1 MAFDA
6 IFEPITIG
14 SQTIR
19 NRVVSTAHAEV
30 HATDGGMTTERYVR
44 YYEEKAKGGCGLCIC
59 GGSSVVSIDS
69 PQAWWSSVNLS
80 TDRIIPHFQNLAEA
94 VHRHGGKIMIQITHM
109 GRRSRWDGHDWPT
122 LVSPSGIR
130 EPVHRSTCKT
140 IEEEEIWRIV
150 GDFAQAARRAKEG
163 GLDGVELSAV
173 HQHLIDQ
180 FWSPRVNKR
189 EDAWGG
195 TFEGRMRFGLE
206 VLKAVRAE
214 VGDDLVVGMRICGD
228 EFHPDGLTHDDMKA
242 IAAYYDAT
250 GKVDFFGVVGSGCDT
265 HNSLANVIPNM
276 SYPPEPFL
284 HLAAG
289 IKEVVSVPVIHAQ
302 NIKDPTQA
310 NRILEGGYVDLVG
323 MTRAHIADPHLIAKI
338 KMGQV
343 DQIRQCV
350 GANYCIDRQYQGLD
364 VLCIQNAATSR
375 EYMGLPHVISQSE
388 GPRRRAVVVGGG
400 PGGMEAARVLAERG
414 HEVTLFEAE
423 DSLGGQITL
432 AARAPSRDQIAGI
445 TRWYQ
450 LELARL
456 KVDLRL
462 GTRADVP
469 TIDDLRPDLV
479 VLATGGRPFLD
490 QYADWGFDPDPEK
503 SLVVSTWDILS
514 GKVTPGQNV
523 LVFDSICEFS
533 GVSAADFLAD
543 KGARVEIVTDDI
555 KPGAAVGG
563 TTFPTYYRSLYE
575 KEVIMTS
582 DLMLHEVY
590 REGASLVAVLENE
603 YSGVQEERVVDQ
615 IVVENGVRPDE
626 RLYLE
631 MKEAS
636 LNRGQVDLEAL
647 YAARPQPCLAHL
659 DAEGR
664 SAGDRS
670 AGFVLFRLGDGV
682 APRNVHAAIYD
693 ALRLCKD
700 V

>member
-1 MAFDA
+1 MAFEA
-6 IFEPITIG
+6 IFQPIEIG
-14 SQTIR
+14 KLTIR

-69 PQAWWSSVNLS
+69 PQGWWSSVNLS
-80 TDRIIPHFQNLAEA
+80 TDRIIPHFQNLADA
-94 VHRHGGKIMIQITHM
+94 VHKHGGKIMIQITHM
-109 GRRSRWDGHDWPT
+109 GRRSRWDGFDWPT

-140 IEEEEIWRIV
+140 IEEEEIWRII

-189 EDAWGG
+189 TDQWGG
-195 TFEGRMRFGLE
+195 SFENRMRFGME

-214 VGDDLVVGMRICGD
+214 VGDDFVVGMRICGD
-228 EFHPDGLTHDDMKA
+228 EFHPDGLTQDDMKQ

-250 GKVDFFGVVGSGCDT
+250 GQVDFFGVVGSGCDT
-265 HNSLANVIPNM
+265 HNTLANVIPNM

-302 NIKDPTQA
+302 NIKDPNQA
-310 NRILEGGYVDLVG
+310 QRILEGGYVDLVG
-323 MTRAHIADPHLIAKI
+323 MTRAHIADPHIIAKI
-338 KMGQV
+338 KMNQV
-343 DQIRQCV
+343 DQIKQCV

-375 EYMGLPHVISQSE
+375 EYMGLPHIIEKST
-388 GPRRRAVVVGGG
+388 GPKRKVVVVGGG
-400 PGGMEAARVLAERG
+400 PGGMEAARVAAERG
-414 HEVTLFEAE
+414 HDVVLYEAGAE
-423 DSLGGQITL
+423 LGGQITI
-432 AARAPSRDQIAGI
+432 AAQAPQRDQIAGI

-456 KVDLRL
+456 KVDVRL
-462 GTRADVP
+462 NTRADAAELSALQADV
-469 TIDDLRPDLV
+469 V
-479 VLATGGRPFLD
+479 VLATGGQPFLE
-490 QYADWGFDPDPEK
+490 QTPEWGYSPVAED
-503 SLVVSTWDILS
+503 SLVVSSWDILS
-514 GKVTPGQNV
+514 GKVAPGNNV
-523 LVFDSICEFS
+523 LIYDTICEFA

-543 KGARVEIVTDDI
+543 KGAKVEIVTDDI

-582 DLMLHEVY
+582 DMMLHKVY
-590 REGASLVAVLENE
+590 REGDQLVAVLENE
-603 YSGVQEERVVDQ
+603 YTGQQEERVVDQ
-615 IVVENGVRPDE
+615 VVVENGVRPDE
-626 RLYLE
+626 ALYYEL
-631 MKEAS
+631 KEQAR
-636 LNRGQVDLEAL
+636 NHGQLDLEAL
-647 YAARPQPCLAHL
+647 YAAAPQPSLSE
-659 DAEGR
+659 EGE
-664 SAGDRS
+664 
-670 AGFVLFRLGDGV
+670 GFLLFRLGDCT
-682 APRNVHAAIYD
+682 APRNTHAAIYD
-693 ALRLCKD
+693 ALRICKD
-700 V
+700 F

>member
-6 IFEPITIG
+6 IFQPIEIG
-14 SQTIR
+14 KLTIR

-69 PQAWWSSVNLS
+69 PQGWWSSVNLA
-80 TDRIIPHFQNLAEA
+80 TDRIIPHFQNLADA
-94 VHRHGGKIMIQITHM
+94 VHKHGGKIMIQITHM
-109 GRRSRWDGHDWPT
+109 GRRSRWDGYNWTT
-122 LVSPSGIR
+122 LLSPSGIR

-140 IEEEEIWRIV
+140 IEEEDIWRIV

-189 EDAWGG
+189 EDQWGG
-195 TFEGRMRFGLE
+195 SFENRMRFGME

-214 VGDDLVVGMRICGD
+214 VGDDFVVGMRICGD
-228 EFHPDGLTHDDMKA
+228 EFHPDGLTHDDMKQ

-250 GKVDFFGVVGSGCDT
+250 GQVDFFGVVGSGCDT

-289 IKEVVSVPVIHAQ
+289 IKNVVKVPVIHAQ
-302 NIKDPTQA
+302 NIKDPHQA
-310 NRILEGGYVDLVG
+310 QRILEGGYVDLVG

-338 KMGQV
+338 KMGQI
-343 DQIRQCV
+343 DQIKQCV

-364 VLCIQNAATSR
+364 VLCIQNAATAR
-375 EYMGLPHVISQSE
+375 EYMGLPHIIEKSE
-388 GPRRRAVVVGGG
+388 GPKRKVVVVGGG
-400 PGGMEAARVLAERG
+400 PGGMEAARVAAERG
-414 HEVTLFEAE
+414 HDVTLFEAAQA
-423 DSLGGQITL
+423 LGGQISI
-432 AARAPSRDQIAGI
+432 AARAPQRDQIAGI

-456 KVDLRL
+456 NVDLRL
-462 GTRADVP
+462 GTRADEA
-469 TIDDLRPDLV
+469 TLLDLRPDIV
-479 VLATGGRPFLD
+479 VLATGGQPFLS
-490 QYADWGFDPDPEK
+490 QVPGWEYSEDPAE
-503 SLVVSTWDILS
+503 SLVVSTWDVLS
-514 GKVTPGQNV
+514 GKVAPGRNV
-523 LVFDSICEFS
+523 LIYDAICEFS
-533 GVSAADFLAD
+533 GVSAADYLAD
-543 KGARVEIVTDDI
+543 KGAKVEIVTDDI

-582 DLMLHEVY
+582 DLALHKVY
-590 REGASLVAVLENE
+590 REGDSLVAVLENE
-603 YSGVQEERVVDQ
+603 YTGALEERVVDQ
-615 IVVENGVRPDE
+615 VVVENGVRPDE
-626 RLYLE
+626 ALYFAL
-631 MKEAS
+631 KAQS
-636 LNRGQVDLEAL
+636 RNKGQLDLEAL
-647 YAARPQPCLAHL
+647 YAIQPQPCLVEERGQ
-659 DAEGR
+659 EG
-664 SAGDRS
+664 DD
-670 AGFVLFRLGDGV
+670 FLLFRLGDCT
-682 APRNVHAAIYD
+682 APRNIHAAIYD
-693 ALRLCKD
+693 ALRICKD
-700 V
+700 F

>member
-6 IFEPITIG
+6 IFQPIDIG
-14 SQTIR
+14 KLTIR

-69 PQAWWSSVNLS
+69 PQGWWSSVNLS
-80 TDRIIPHFQNLAEA
+80 TDRIIPHFQNLADA
-94 VHRHGGKIMIQITHM
+94 VHKHGGKIMIQITHM
-109 GRRSRWDGHDWPT
+109 GRRSRWDGFDWPT
-122 LVSPSGIR
+122 LLSPSGIR

-140 IEEEEIWRIV
+140 IEEEEIWRII

-189 EDAWGG
+189 ADQWGG
-195 TFEGRMRFGLE
+195 SFENRMRFGME

-214 VGDDLVVGMRICGD
+214 VGDDFVVGMRICGD
-228 EFHPDGLTHDDMKA
+228 EFHPDGLTQDDMKQ

-250 GKVDFFGVVGSGCDT
+250 GQVDFFGVVGSGCDT
-265 HNSLANVIPNM
+265 HNTLANVIPNM

-302 NIKDPTQA
+302 NIKDPNQA
-310 NRILEGGYVDLVG
+310 QRILEGGYVDLVG

-338 KMGQV
+338 KMNQI
-343 DQIRQCV
+343 DQIKQCV

-375 EYMGLPHVISQSE
+375 EYMGLPHIIE
-388 GPRRRAVVVGGG
+388 KTDGPKRNVVVVGGG
-400 PGGMEAARVLAERG
+400 PGGMEAARVAAERG
-414 HEVTLFEAE
+414 HEVVLFEAAE
-423 DSLGGQITL
+423 ALGGQITI
-432 AARAPSRDQIAGI
+432 AAQAPQRDQIAGI

-456 KVDLRL
+456 NVDVRL
-462 GTRADVP
+462 STRADADEL
-469 TIDDLRPDLV
+469 TAMQADIV
-479 VLATGGRPFLD
+479 VLATGGQPFLE
-490 QYADWGFDPDPEK
+490 QYSEWGYSDDPQE
-503 SLVVSTWDILS
+503 SLVVSSWDILS
-514 GKVTPGQNV
+514 GSVPPGNNV
-523 LVFDSICEFS
+523 LLYDTICEFA
-533 GVSAADFLAD
+533 GVSAADYLAD
-543 KGARVEIVTDDI
+543 KGAKVEIVTDDI

-582 DLMLHEVY
+582 DLMLHKVY
-590 REGASLVAVLENE
+590 REGDQLVAVLENE
-603 YSGVQEERVVDQ
+603 YTGQQEERVVDQ
-615 IVVENGVRPDE
+615 VVVENGVRPDE
-626 RLYLE
+626 ALYYAL
-631 MKEAS
+631 KQQS
-636 LNRGQVDLEAL
+636 RNHGQVDLEAL
-647 YAARPQPCLAHL
+647 YAAEPQPSLSE
-659 DAEGR
+659 EG
-664 SAGDRS
+664 D
-670 AGFVLFRLGDGV
+670 GFLLFRLGDCT
-682 APRNVHAAIYD
+682 APRNTHAAIYD
-693 ALRLCKD
+693 ALRICKD
-700 V
+700 F